1 MATPNSDNLLPDC
14 APIEINW
21 TYLPKVDINKRF
33 NTIFAANS
41 KMHLTHSAAKSHR
54 SCPWPCHLLPHGQ
67 RHDHA
72 SPQWHGHTPSKFRRV
87 MVKWEPLLQTQHISG
102 WWYTYLWK
110 IMEWKSM
117 GRMTSHIWNGKQSSH
132 VWNHQPDMY
141 IYINICIPNS
151 THAYL
156 RCDVK
161 GCKVLPIY
169 EAIYSNPQKD
179 RKGPN
184 CHYISMFWLF

>member
-87 MVKWEPLLQTQHISG
+87 MVKWEPLLQTQHI
-102 WWYTYLWK
+102 WLVVYLPLK
-110 IMEWKSM
+110 NHGVKV
-117 GRMTSHIWNGKQSSH
+117 NGKDDIPYMK
-132 VWNHQPDMY
+132 WKTIQPCLKPPTRYVY

-156 RCDVK
+156 RCDIK

-184 CHYISMFWLF
+184 CHYISMFGLF